1 MSSEVFDKVI
11 GRLGGVI
18 SVLGAVGGITAAVA
32 VLWLQSQF
40 LTRAEFDEHRKET
53 YELIQKMEQN
63 LSAIEK
69 TLAVMVEAD
78 KQNARQDATLLDH
91 EQRLR
96 SLERQR

>member
-1 MSSEVFDKVI
+1 MSEVFSKLLDKT
-11 GRLGGVI
+11 GSLI

-32 VLWLQSQF
+32 VLWLQSNF
-40 LTRAEFDEHRKET
+40 LTRTEFDEHRKET
-53 YELIQKMEQN
+53 YELIQKMERN

>member
-1 MSSEVFDKVI
+1 MSEVFDKLLDRA
-11 GRLGGVI
+11 GSLI

-32 VLWLQSQF
+32 VLWLQSNF
-40 LTRAEFDEHRKET
+40 LTRKEFDEHRKET

-78 KQNARQDATLLDH
+78 KQNSRQDATLLDH

-96 SLERQR
+96 SLERQK

>member
-1 MSSEVFDKVI
+1 MSEQFGKLLDRASTII
-11 GRLGGVI
+11 GI
-18 SVLGAVGGITAAVA
+18 LGAIGGITAAVA

-96 SLERQR
+96 SLERAK

>member
-1 MSSEVFDKVI
+1 MSEKFGQLLDRAGS
-11 GRLGGVI
+11 LI

-40 LTRAEFDEHRKET
+40 LTRAEFEDHRKET
-53 YELIQKMEQN
+53 YELIEKMEKN
-63 LSAIEK
+63 LNAIER

-78 KQNARQDATLLDH
+78 KHNTRQDAILQDH

>member
-1 MSSEVFDKVI
+1 MSEQFGKLLDRVSSLI
-11 GRLGGVI
+11 G
-18 SVLGAVGGITAAVA
+18 VLGAIGGITAAVA
-32 VLWLQSQF
+32 VLWLQSNF
-40 LTRAEFDEHRKET
+40 LTRTEFDEHRKET
-53 YELIQKMEQN
+53 YELIQKMEKN

-78 KQNARQDATLLDH
+78 KHNSRQDTILQDH